1 MSIISGAGKEKK
13 AVWECLRVLRIFLTK
28 QKRDGYVYKRIHH
41 PVAAYV
47 IFEMFLVCHNYGR
60 RKSRKEEEGEETIYY
75 YTSLFEYIESD
86 EETRFPISKRSCFS
100 YSVLLL
106 K

>member
-1 MSIISGAGKEKK
+1 MVMYTREYIIQ
-13 AVWECLRVLRIFLTK
+13 LLL
-28 QKRDGYVYKRIHH
+28 
-41 PVAAYV
+41 
-47 IFEMFLVCHNYGR
+47 MLLFLVCHNYGR